1 MGPGS
6 VLGGNYRV
14 ISLLGEGGMGAVWR
28 AEQINLGSH
37 VAVKVLRETEMAR
50 AGILARFEAEAKIA
64 ASLRGPH
71 VVQVFDYG
79 IDEAS
84 KAPFIVMELLEGES
98 LRDRLARTGP
108 LRPSEVARIISHV
121 AHALERAH
129 EREIIHRDLKP
140 ANIFLVRD
148 ADGEVSKVLDFGIA
162 KRPAQFDLG
171 GATATGTLLGTPYYM
186 SPEQIQS
193 SKSVDFRS
201 DLWSLAVIAVE
212 CMTGK
217 VPFESDNL
225 AGLVLQICGGHGA
238 LPSQLGPV
246 PAGLDA
252 WFQRATRRE
261 PKERFESASRAA
273 MALREVCRGSA
284 GAAASSEE
292 ASPALS
298 STVPERAP
306 APEPDGAHW
315 LPYQSTSPLS
325 RTAPSATPP
334 DKARRR
340 KRMAF
345 VATGTV
351 ALSLVAI
358 LLWQRERAA
367 PDAARQELSSDVS
380 RAALEPEPSGSSAA
394 AAPEKKPEAPE
405 SPTPAPSSS
414 GPSIAPIAAPLDET
428 ESVPASVFEEEARAK
443 PERKRR
449 APSRA
454 NETAARRN
462 STPPV
467 KTPAPRA
474 KPKAE
479 PPKKAATDPGFDA
492 FNAAPDG

>member
-50 AGILARFEAEAKIA
+50 VGIRARFEAEAKIA

-108 LRPSEVARIISHV
+108 LRPGEVARIISHV
-121 AHALERAH
+121 AHALDRAH

-171 GATATGTLLGTPYYM
+171 GSTATGTLLGTPYYM

-193 SKSVDFRS
+193 SRSVDFRS

-225 AGLVLQICGGHGA
+225 AGLVLQICGGHGT

-246 PAGLDA
+246 PAGLDG

-261 PKERFESASRAA
+261 PKERFESASGLA
-273 MALREVCRGSA
+273 MALREVCRAST

-292 ASPALS
+292 ASPTLT
-298 STVPERAP
+298 STVPERAR
-306 APEPDGAHW
+306 APEPSANW

-325 RTAPSATPP
+325 RTAPSAVPP
-334 DKARRR
+334 GRARRWR
-340 KRMAF
+340 RMAF
-345 VATGTV
+345 VATGAA
-351 ALSLVAI
+351 ALSLAAVV
-358 LLWQRERAA
+358 LWQRERAA
-367 PDAARQELSSDVS
+367 PDAARQEPPSDVS
-380 RAALEPEPSGSSAA
+380 RAALTPEPSGASPA
-394 AAPEKKPEAPE
+394 AAPEKKPEPPE
-405 SPTPAPSSS
+405 STTPVPSRP
-414 GPSIAPIAAPLDET
+414 GPSIAPIPTPLDTRE
-428 ESVPASVFEEEARAK
+428 PAPAFVVEEESRAK
-443 PERKRR
+443 PARKRSAPAR
-449 APSRA
+449 ATDS
-454 NETAARRN
+454 AARRN
-462 STPPV
+462 PAPPA
-467 KTPAPRA
+467 KTPASRA
-474 KPKAE
+474 KPKGE
-479 PPKKAATDPGFDA
+479 PAKKAETEFDA